1 MCPSTA
7 VGLSVVYVDLVNVYL
22 VCVRPGVFL
31 HGVSLSAGGAAAAV
45 SLALTEATDC
55 LIRLSEAFLR

>member
-1 MCPSTA
+1 MCSPALPALCPSEQEE
-7 VGLSVVYVDLVNVYL
+7 LQQQ
-22 VCVRPGVFL
+22 
-31 HGVSLSAGGAAAAV
+31 V